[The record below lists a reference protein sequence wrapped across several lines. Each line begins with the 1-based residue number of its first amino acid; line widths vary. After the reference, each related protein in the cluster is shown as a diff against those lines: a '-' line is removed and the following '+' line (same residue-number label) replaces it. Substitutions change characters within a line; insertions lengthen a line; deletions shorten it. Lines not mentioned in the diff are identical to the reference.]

1 MKIEDS
7 INAAY
12 LEFEKEPMDDYYTNF
27 FVGYFSRLRVKKV
40 LKELGY
46 IKDKKVLDV
55 GCEAGYVSLKLME
68 RGAQVIPFDICVPAI
83 QKFKSKAHTKIP
95 PFVAIAQQMPL
106 KPETVDAIVAT
117 EVIEHMPDV
126 EKVFEEMHRVLKK
139 QGILVITFPNE
150 GLRKKVYW
158 LVKLFGIDTDVEK
171 DVTLFEYSKEQIVQ
185 KLKKYFKIRKT
196 YTIPRIFAL
205 TNLMVVEK

>member
-27 FVGYFSRLRVKKV
+27 FAGYFSRLRVKKV

-68 RGAQVIPFDICVPAI
+68 NGAQVIPFDICVPAI
-83 QKFKSKAHTKIP
+83 HKFKRKAHTKIP
-95 PFVAIAQQMPL
+95 TFVAIAQQMPL
-106 KPETVDAIVAT
+106 KPETVDAVIAT
-117 EVIEHMPDV
+117 EVIEHMPEV
-126 EKVFEEMHRVLKK
+126 EKVFEEMHRVL
-139 QGILVITFPNE
+139 
-150 GLRKKVYW
+150 
-158 LVKLFGIDTDVEK
+158 
-171 DVTLFEYSKEQIVQ
+171 
-185 KLKKYFKIRKT
+185 
-196 YTIPRIFAL
+196 
-205 TNLMVVEK
+205 